1 VDTKA
6 IINEVARRHKIRLSE
21 DDPILATITAIEV
34 VHQIFAEHLKT
45 LVTDVANQ
53 ATDRLVAQIETGRR
67 EVASQIDL
75 SKATAAK
82 LVNDAGTWS
91 ADKLMEA
98 SSTMAS
104 DFLSAVAASSAS
116 VQADIIEVRRARL
129 IAIWAAGFTTIVS
142 AISLGGGIGFW
153 LAGR

>member
-104 DFLSAVAASSAS
+104 DFRSAVAASSAS
-116 VQADIIEVRRARL
+116 VQADIIEVRSARL
-129 IAIWAAGFTTIVS
+129 IAIWAGGFTAIVS